1 MQLKDIVK
9 NSAYL
14 LNREHVV
21 KYIEGEDADN
31 GDAKE
36 QTDIFVFC
44 ANLVVNELA
53 SSFCSMK
60 KIEKMD
66 VEKGRLKYT
75 AFSETPMEIIK
86 VENDN
91 GEEIPY
97 ANDGDALKIKAG
109 RCVVTYKYLP
119 PTYGL
124 KDEVK
129 FEDKRVTARTLA
141 YGVVAE
147 VCLIERAFDESVS
160 YRKRYSE
167 EISKLILP
175 KTKSVKARRWS

>member
-1 MQLKDIVK
+1 MKLKEVVK

-21 KYIEGEDADN
+21 KYIDGDDVDN
-31 GDAKE
+31 RDAKE
-36 QTDIFVFC
+36 QTETFVFC
-44 ANLVVNELA
+44 ANLVINELA
-53 SSFCSMK
+53 SSFFSMK
-60 KIEKMD
+60 KTEKMNA
-66 VEKGRLKYT
+66 ENGRIKYT
-75 AFSETPMEIIK
+75 AFSETPMEIVS
-86 VENDN
+86 VENESC
-91 GEEIPY
+91 EEIPY
-97 ANDGDALKIKAG
+97 ANDGDALKVKAE
-109 RCVVTYKYLP
+109 RCAVTYKYLP

-124 KDEVK
+124 KDEVN
-129 FEDKRVTARTLA
+129 FEDKRVSARTLA

-175 KTKSVKARRWS
+175 KTKSVKARRWM